1 MTFVTIELNK
11 QMRKEVTGSSPVG
24 GIFIRKDM
32 TIMVFVHPAKTYDF
46 NTHTLS
52 VEKVEVDFT
61 KGLPD
66 GTRSVTLNVYGQVV
80 AKKSFLSK
88 LGFKP
93 KPQKYR
99 ISIDYSVLFEKQQV
113 IDQSFNVFEMGY
125 ILNEEGLWV
134 HNEDLVKLVSR
145 GIKDSNNFAFITES
159 FNAVKPNLYLEVK
172 RLYNKFGF

>member
-1 MTFVTIELNK
+1 
-11 QMRKEVTGSSPVG
+11 MRKGVAGSRPIG
-24 GIFIRKDM
+24 GISIRKDM
-32 TIMVFVHPAKTYDF
+32 TTMVFVHPAKTYDF
-46 NTHTLS
+46 NTHNLS
-52 VEKVEVDFT
+52 VDKVEVDFT

-66 GTRSVTLNVYGQVV
+66 GARSVTLNVYGQVV

-99 ISIDYSVLFEKQQV
+99 ISLEYSVLFENQQV

-125 ILNEEGLWV
+125 ILNEEGHWIL
-134 HNEDLVKLVSR
+134 NEDIVELVSK
-145 GIKDSNNFAFITES
+145 GIKTSNNFAFITES